1 MPWPDGA
8 VLVGGAVRDALL
20 GRSATDLDWLVQDP
34 ELSAK
39 RHADALNGS
48 PFLMDAVRRHWRV
61 VLEGGITHDFVPL
74 RAGASNLGEDMWL
87 RDLTVNALALSP
99 NGAVFDP
106 TGGLEDLRRRR
117 VRMTSLDSLR
127 ADAVR
132 PLRAVR
138 FAATLAFEL
147 DEETKEAVVEQFEAQ
162 RSGSAPLPAWERVSA
177 ELQALLAARGAARG
191 FTLLKTLG
199 GLALYLPELELGRG
213 VMQGALHHQ
222 DVLDHQLEALN
233 QLLNGFPDA
242 GLALRWATL
251 MHDVGK
257 PASVGRTPL
266 GSPTFYGH
274 DKTGAEITREVLRRL
289 RLPNEVVDRAS
300 ALVRYHML
308 PLPREERAVR
318 RFVHRRKALLPDLLK
333 LMVADREAARGR
345 AASAAGRQA
354 YRTYVSGVLAEL
366 EVQPPIVPLLDGDD
380 VMRLLDLDPGP
391 NVGEALAVVAE
402 AQALGDVRD
411 REEAT
416 ALLQRYAAAQGWQ
429 LAQR

>member
-74 RAGASNLGEDMWL
+74 RAGASNLGEDMWF
-87 RDLTVNALALSP
+87 RDLTVNALALSQ

-117 VRMTSLDSLR
+117 VRMTSLDSLH

-366 EVQPPIVPLLDGDD
+366 EAQPPIVPLLDGDD

>member
-87 RDLTVNALALSP
+87 RDLTVNALALSQ

-429 LAQR
+429 RAQH